1 MPGKKI
7 KLDCASYEELSLIGI
22 TSIYPSYKLVHY
34 LNNSLHFSFRK
45 QADLPYYFTEESM
58 DVFTLYYHLYAERM
72 QNWFL
77 ISNKSIKNKILVK
90 SLKGFDYFILIDDL
104 MLADDLD
111 AIVSGLRKE
120 NGIQMA
126 SRIDIHKIKNI
137 EHIYADL
144 EMHLMDIQHNNQKPG
159 KTLNSSDED

>member
-1 MPGKKI
+1 MAGKKI
-7 KLDCASYEELSLIGI
+7 KLDCSSHEELSLIGI
-22 TSIYPSYKLVHY
+22 TSIYPSYKFAHY

-45 QADLPYYFTEESM
+45 QVDLPYYFTEESM
-58 DVFTLYYHLYAERM
+58 DIFTLYYHFCAERM

-77 ISNKSIKNKILVK
+77 ISNKSVKNKLLVN

-104 MLADDLD
+104 MSVDDVD

-120 NGIQMA
+120 KGIQMA
-126 SRIDIHKIKNI
+126 SRIDILKIKNI

-144 EMHLMDIQHNNQKPG
+144 EMHLMDIQQSNQKPG